1 MLQRKLITTDYSTNC
16 IKFENMDKDQ
26 QISGIKIK
34 QVFLLAIIITMV
46 GLICFHLAL
55 FIPSVLGAITI
66 YVVCRKYNFYLQEE
80 RKWKPWAAAL
90 VLMLVSL
97 IVIVLPIYFIADL
110 LIEKVGNA
118 QAYMAKFNVF
128 IDKIHDF
135 VYSKTKFDILSKDNM
150 NKLKTTAGRFST
162 SALSGTVNTLTVIM
176 SMYFILYFMFEKP
189 RLFERI
195 LGSAAP
201 LKRSNIS
208 LIGEKM
214 RKLIMANAIG
224 IPVVALGQGII
235 ALIGYFIFGA
245 PSPVLLFAL
254 TAAASM
260 IPVVGAA
267 IIYVPICI
275 FMIAEGNTGAG
286 LGLGAYC
293 VIVVGIT
300 DNLLRFTLL
309 KKLEDIH
316 PLNTVFGIIM
326 GMNLFGFMGLVFG
339 PIMVSL
345 TLLLIQVY
353 RNEFSEDDTK
363 EIMLSDKDKGEELE
377 KKIDL
382 IV

>member
-1 MLQRKLITTDYSTNC
+1 MSNYEK
-16 IKFENMDKDQ
+16 
-26 QISGIKIK
+26 QISSVVIK
-34 QVFLLAIIITMV
+34 QIALLAIILILAA
-46 GLICFHLAL
+46 LICFNLAL

-80 RKWKPWAAAL
+80 RKWKPWASAL
-90 VLMLVSL
+90 VLMLASL
-97 IVIVLPIYFIADL
+97 IIIILPIYFIADL
-110 LIEKVGNA
+110 LIEKLGNA
-118 QAYMAKFNVF
+118 QAYMNKFNVF

-135 VYSKTKFDILSKDNM
+135 VYSKTNIDLLSKENM
-150 NKLKTTAGRFST
+150 VKVKETAGRFST
-162 SALSGTVNTLTVIM
+162 TALSGTFNTLTVVM
-176 SMYFILYFMFEKP
+176 SMYFILYFMFERP

-195 LGSAAP
+195 LASAAP
-201 LKRSNIS
+201 LKRANVSM
-208 LIGEKM
+208 IGEKM

-224 IPVVALGQGII
+224 IPVVAIGQGII

-245 PSPVLLFAL
+245 PSPILLFAL

-260 IPVVGAA
+260 IPIVGAA

-275 FMIAEGNTGAG
+275 FMIAEGQTGPGIG
-286 LGLGAYC
+286 LGIYC
-293 VIVVGIT
+293 LVVVGLT
-300 DNLLRFTLL
+300 DNILRFTLL

-339 PIMVSL
+339 PILVSF

-353 RNEFSEDDTK
+353 RNEFSDDDTP
-363 EIMLSDKDKGEELE
+363 ELE
-377 KKIDL
+377 LSSKGNNDDLENKIDL

>member
-1 MLQRKLITTDYSTNC
+1 MSNYEK
-16 IKFENMDKDQ
+16 
-26 QISGIKIK
+26 QISSIVIK
-34 QVFLLAIIITMV
+34 QIALLAIILILAA
-46 GLICFHLAL
+46 LICFNLAL

-80 RKWKPWAAAL
+80 RKWKPWASAL
-90 VLMLVSL
+90 VLMLASL
-97 IVIVLPIYFIADL
+97 IIIILPIYFIADL
-110 LIEKVGNA
+110 LIEKLGNA
-118 QAYMAKFNVF
+118 QAYMNKFNVF

-135 VYSKTKFDILSKDNM
+135 VYSKTNIDLLSKENM
-150 NKLKTTAGRFST
+150 AKVKETAGRFST
-162 SALSGTVNTLTVIM
+162 TALSGTFNTLTVVM
-176 SMYFILYFMFEKP
+176 SMYFILYFMFERP

-195 LGSAAP
+195 LASAAP
-201 LKRSNIS
+201 LKRANVSM
-208 LIGEKM
+208 IGEKM

-224 IPVVALGQGII
+224 IPVVAIGQGII

-245 PSPVLLFAL
+245 PSPILLFAL

-260 IPVVGAA
+260 IPIVGAA

-275 FMIAEGNTGAG
+275 FMIAEGQTGPGIG
-286 LGLGAYC
+286 LGIYC
-293 VIVVGIT
+293 LVVVGLT
-300 DNLLRFTLL
+300 DNILRFTLL

-339 PIMVSL
+339 PILVSF

-353 RNEFSEDDTK
+353 RNEFSDDDTP
-363 EIMLSDKDKGEELE
+363 ELE
-377 KKIDL
+377 LSSKGNNDDLENKIDL